1 MDLNKIIDGNVLQKL
16 IKNINKDYVKK
27 TDDKFAT
34 VSDFRQCVLKSELD
48 NKLGDYFLKSDLNN
62 KLGECAKYSDLS
74 GYIRKNEI
82 NTYIGSKPF
91 IISYD
96 DVTDKNKKMGNPNE
110 EYIFTNENF
119 KNNSIVFLDVKVG
132 AILEEVDNL
141 SFARFTI
148 VRQDN
153 GSITIRTNSPYAKD
167 IKLPISF
174 IVFN

>member
-1 MDLNKIIDGNVLQKL
+1 MDLNKSIDGNVLQEL
-16 IKNINKDYVKK
+16 IKNIDKDYVKK
-27 TDDKFAT
+27 IDDKFAT
-34 VSDFRQCVLKSELD
+34 VADFQQCVLKSEL
-48 NKLGDYFLKSDLNN
+48 NN
-62 KLGECAKYSDLS
+62 KLRDIE
-74 GYIRKNEI
+74 
-82 NTYIGSKPF
+82 SKPRV
-91 IISYD
+91 ISYD

-132 AILEEVDNL
+132 ATLEEVDNL